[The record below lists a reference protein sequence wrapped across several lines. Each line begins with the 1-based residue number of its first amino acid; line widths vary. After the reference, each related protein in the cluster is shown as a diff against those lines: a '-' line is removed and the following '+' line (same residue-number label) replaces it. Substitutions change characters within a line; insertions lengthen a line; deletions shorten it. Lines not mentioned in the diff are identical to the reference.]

1 MRKIGC
7 VARRGGEHRLP
18 VAPAQG
24 SRETLAC
31 VPTHR
36 SAEPVSLVVRVGFAD
51 SAELLAAVPDV
62 YYLTKQYLNY
72 TSVAVRISRVSPGI
86 C

>member
-1 MRKIGC
+1 
-7 VARRGGEHRLP
+7 
-18 VAPAQG
+18 
-24 SRETLAC
+24 
-31 VPTHR
+31 
-36 SAEPVSLVVRVGFAD
+36 VVRVGFAD

-72 TSVAVRISRVSPGI
+72 TSVVVRISRVSPGI